1 MKILSI
7 MTLDQEIREATREIK
22 DFPKQGI
29 YYKDLTPV
37 LKNAALSKKIANS
50 LVENAKKLNPDAIAC
65 LEGRGFWYGMLIA
78 QALEIPFIPIRKVGK
93 LPYETLSYSYSLE
106 YGAATMEVH
115 SDAFKKGWKV
125 LIHDDLLATG
135 GTATAAAELV
145 KMQGAEVAGFAFV
158 VDLSFL
164 GGKDKIAKYSPNIL
178 SIATY

>member
-1 MKILSI
+1 
-7 MTLDQEIREATREIK
+7 MTLEQEIKEATREIQ

-29 YYKDLTPV
+29 YYKDLTPI
-37 LKNAALSKKIANS
+37 LKNTVLSKKIANS
-50 LVENAKKLNPDAIAC
+50 LIEKSANLKPDAIAC
-65 LEGRGFWYGMLIA
+65 LEGRGFWYGMMIA
-78 QALEIPFIPIRKVGK
+78 QALNIPFIPIRKVGK

-115 SDAFKKGWKV
+115 SDAFKKGWRV

-145 KMQGAEVAGFAFV
+145 KMQGAQIAGFVFV

-164 GGKDKIAKYSPNIL
+164 GGKDKISKYSSDIISL
-178 SIATY
+178 ATY